1 MITISF
7 IFFHSGCE
15 VVVSLCCSQ
24 SPKGYNIGDVMPHSG
39 RSVLQNEAER
49 KLKSKLFQ
57 EMLRKYYRQDYFRPR
72 LSSRNIIFKRFRPV
86 LISPRR
92 SYVKRENIWDIGIR
106 PVLNSHAKN
115 GGERGKK

>member
-1 MITISF
+1 
-7 IFFHSGCE
+7 
-15 VVVSLCCSQ
+15 
-24 SPKGYNIGDVMPHSG
+24 MPHSG

-115 GGERGKK
+115 GGERGKKKKGGKYFSIYSIYQ